1 MGKTFAGF
9 ERAQGAG
16 HLSGKRG
23 RRLGRI
29 PMDIGHCEFWGR
41 EERES
46 GEWCAILMCEGVPY
60 ET

>member
-1 MGKTFAGF
+1 
-9 ERAQGAG
+9 
-16 HLSGKRG
+16 
-23 RRLGRI
+23 
-29 PMDIGHCEFWGR
+29 MDIGHCEFWGR